1 MREYRSPEEYTSD
14 GITPAD
20 LLMQR
25 EEYTDRDAPLNIAGI
40 GSIPI
45 DALAIFVR
53 ILLPVAGTP
62 TNVSY
67 WQGAARRLAGLAHAL
82 QIEPVRQCSLK
93 AIADALGCSRALVS
107 LVVCELRD
115 LGSLDARAG
124 RLATSRENYSSS
136 TKAIWCRR
144 GKAQAAAKKE
154 QAERFDEVARSWD
167 IEKLRQELRALKPME
182 RRVALMRELLS
193 QKVAAAKAAEKTDE
207 DAT

>member
-1 MREYRSPEEYTSD
+1 MAHQLTDYNAVELRTPFDNLCDAEEHTE
-14 GITPAD
+14 G
-20 LLMQR
+20 
-25 EEYTDRDAPLNIAGI
+25 DAPLNIAGI

-62 TNVSY
+62 LNPSY
-67 WQGAARRLAGLAHAL
+67 WQGAVRRMAGLAHSI
-82 QIEPVRQCSLK
+82 QIDPIRQYSLK
-93 AIADALGCSRALVS
+93 AISEALGCSRALMS

-115 LGSLDARAG
+115 LGALDARAG

-136 TKAIWCRR
+136 TKAIWGRR

-154 QAERFDEVARSWD
+154 EAERFDEVVRTWD
-167 IEKLRQELRALKPME
+167 VEKLRLELRALKPME

-193 QKVAAAKAAEKTDE
+193 QKVAAAKAAEKANE
-207 DAT
+207 EAT